1 MRALPPDQAPQ
12 KVRLEPPSAG
22 AVARTVLIGVAVVI
36 GLYIVYLLRGPIGW
50 IVLASF
56 LAVAMSGP
64 VRWLAKRM
72 RRGLAIAVAYTLLLL
87 APVLLGLIVV
97 PPFVSGAQ
105 DLAKQAPT
113 YAQQA
118 RDFADKNRTLR
129 KLEKNYGVLTQLQNE
144 AKKLPKKVGT
154 GAATTLGSI
163 GVTLINSVF
172 AGVTILILSIFL
184 VADGGRWLRRWLES
198 HPEDRA
204 VRLERALNRMGAAVG
219 NYVAG
224 ALVQATIAGIT
235 TFIVLE
241 ILGVPFAAPLAV
253 IIALFDLVPLVGA
266 TIGALLVGIVTVFS
280 GFPTDTI
287 VWAIWAIFYQQLEN
301 NVIQPQI
308 QTRAVDINP
317 FVVLTA
323 VLFGSKLFGVFGAL
337 LAIPFAASLQIA
349 FIEWRSWREANRVS
363 AAGII
368 EPGAA

>member
-1 MRALPPDQAPQ
+1 MRALPPDQIPQ

-22 AVARTVLIGVAVVI
+22 AVARTVLIVVGVIV

-50 IVLASF
+50 LVLALF

-64 VRWLAKRM
+64 VGFFARRM

-129 KLEKNYGVLTQLQNE
+129 KLEKNYGLLTQLQNE
-144 AKKLPKKVGT
+144 AQKLLKKVGT

-163 GVTLINSVF
+163 GVTLVNSIF

-184 VADGGRWLRRWLES
+184 VADGGRWVRRWRES

-204 VRLERALNRMGAAVG
+204 QRLDRAISRMG
-219 NYVAG
+219 
-224 ALVQATIAGIT
+224 
-235 TFIVLE
+235 
-241 ILGVPFAAPLAV
+241 
-253 IIALFDLVPLVGA
+253 
-266 TIGALLVGIVTVFS
+266 
-280 GFPTDTI
+280 
-287 VWAIWAIFYQQLEN
+287 
-301 NVIQPQI
+301 
-308 QTRAVDINP
+308 
-317 FVVLTA
+317 
-323 VLFGSKLFGVFGAL
+323 
-337 LAIPFAASLQIA
+337 
-349 FIEWRSWREANRVS
+349 S
-363 AAGII
+363 A
-368 EPGAA
+368 